1 MGRLHAERNM
11 PRLRKWRKAS
21 VVGLAGAQRVKGREL
36 EGKVK
41 KEVLRKTSRVQA
53 VQLYTGGYLS

>member
-1 MGRLHAERNM
+1 M
-11 PRLRKWRKAS
+11 
-21 VVGLAGAQRVKGREL
+21 VGVAGAQRVKGREL

-53 VQLYTGGYLS
+53 VQPYTGGCLS